1 MQQAPTPFFMVRFE
15 EMIDGYRRFRNGA
28 WPTYHDRWEKLVEG
42 QQPQV
47 MVIACSDS
55 RVEPSSIFDTSPG
68 EIFVVRNVAALVPPF
83 ETTPGL
89 HGVSAALEF
98 AVQVLGV
105 SQIVVLGHGKCGG
118 CNAALT
124 QGFKDAPPGEGG
136 FIANW
141 IQMLD
146 DARDLVTARH
156 DDIHTPAAGR
166 DMEFEAVKV
175 SLENLRTFP
184 CVRSKEAKGEITLHG
199 AFFAVADGVLHLLD
213 EKDGAFSAVS

>member
-1 MQQAPTPFFMVRFE
+1 MVRFE
-15 EMIDGYRRFRNGA
+15 DMIEGYRRFRNGA
-28 WPTYHDRWEKLVEG
+28 WPTYHDRWEQLVEG
-42 QQPQV
+42 QHPQV

-55 RVEPSSIFDTSPG
+55 RVEPTNIFDTSPG

-118 CNAALT
+118 CSAALN
-124 QGFKDAPPGEGG
+124 QSFKDAVPGEGG
-136 FIANW
+136 FIADW
-141 IQMLD
+141 IKMLD
-146 DARDLVTARH
+146 DARDLVISRH

-175 SLENLRTFP
+175 SLDNLRTFP
-184 CVRSKEAKGEITLHG
+184 CVQAKESKGQITLHG
-199 AFFAVADGVLHLLD
+199 AFFAIADGVLHVLD
-213 EKDGAFSAVS
+213 GESGDFSAVS

>member
-1 MQQAPTPFFMVRFE
+1 MRLPPWFMVRFE
-15 EMIDGYRRFRNGA
+15 DMINGYRRFRSGA
-28 WPTYHDRWEKLVEG
+28 WQSYHERWETLTHG
-42 QQPQV
+42 QKPKV

-55 RVEPSSIFDTSPG
+55 RVEPTNIFDTHPG

-105 SQIVVLGHGKCGG
+105 SQIVVLGHGSCGG
-118 CNAALT
+118 CQAALS

-146 DARDLVTARH
+146 DARERVAGRHADLEGK
-156 DDIHTPAAGR
+156 AAQR

-184 CVRSKEAKGEITLHG
+184 CIKAKEAKGNLTLHG
-199 AFFAVADGVLHLLD
+199 AFFAIHDGVLHLLD
-213 EKDGAFSAVS
+213 EATDKFSPVH